1 VVSEREFDY
10 SWDDQDPDEMTD
22 LVSGAFSTSPDPED
36 NPLTNFHCYCD
47 PDDLTDECDDCN
59 HSKECCRLNSICYRA
74 KRKNRKYLPCSCHKA
89 TLSDDCNNCGHS
101 LSCRKSNCSHPNRKT
116 NGESAPVSEDVE
128 PITLIPSDS
137 LLEAV
142 VQLRALKSHIQN
154 LESQALE
161 LRDIIVEAAVGRE
174 TILVDPKDPN
184 KVLASILIKP
194 FTWMRAGG
202 KAKLKS
208 EHPEIFE
215 ALYET
220 KAVTRLVL
228 KNEKNLD
235 L

>member
-1 VVSEREFDY
+1 MVSEREFDY

-22 LVSGAFSTSPDPED
+22 LVSGAYSTSPDPED
-36 NPLTNFHCYCD
+36 NPLTNFDCYCD
-47 PDDLTDECDDCN
+47 PDDLSDECEDC
-59 HSKECCRLNSICYRA
+59 YQA
-74 KRKNRKYLPCSCHKA
+74 KRKNPKHPCSCHKA
-89 TLSDDCNNCGHS
+89 TLSDDCNTCGHS
-101 LSCRKSNCSHPNRKT
+101 LSCKKSNCIHPNRNT
-116 NGESAPVSEDVE
+116 NGESIPASGDIE

-137 LLEAV
+137 LLETF
-142 VQLRALKSHIQN
+142 VQLRALKSHIQK
-154 LESQALE
+154 LESRALE
-161 LRDIIVEAAVGRE
+161 LRDIIVEAAEGRE

-184 KVLASILIKP
+184 RVLASVLIKP

-202 KAKLKS
+202 KAKLKR

-220 KAVTRLVL
+220 KTVTRLVL